1 MRVDRILAL
10 LEALS
15 MSVAKILVV
24 MILAILAAQVV
35 FRFVLN
41 QSLIWSEEV
50 AAWCMVWVVY
60 LGAAALT
67 RRGEHVSIPFFLSLL
82 PASLRRLGAIC
93 GSLATCL
100 GVLFIAWYGTQIVLG
115 TFHIV
120 SQSTGINSRWVK
132 LCIPISGALMSLF
145 ALRRLIED
153 IRAAIAGD
161 PSEDASA
168 PRRGATGEAV

>member
-1 MRVDRILAL
+1 MRVDRILSL

-24 MILAILAAQVV
+24 MILAILTAQVG

-82 PASLRRLGAIC
+82 PAWPRRLGAIC
-93 GSLATCL
+93 GGVATCL
-100 GVLFIAWYGTQIVLG
+100 GVLFLTWYGTQIVLG

-120 SQSTGINSRWVK
+120 SQSTGVNSRWVK
-132 LCIPISGALMSLF
+132 LCIPISAALMCLF

-153 IRAAIAGD
+153 IRAAIAGG
-161 PSEDASA
+161 P
-168 PRRGATGEAV
+168 GEAV